1 MLKTPVLIQ
10 DGRMFLYV
18 LVSIVMSGYDAIAT
32 MEHIKRGVALEA
44 NPLMDSL
51 IQRHAVAFFAVK
63 MAITVV
69 CLAVCYAYSHLRT
82 ARLGLRLSVVAY
94 SLVCLYHAAI
104 IFLG

>member
-1 MLKTPVLIQ
+1 MLKTPPLIQ

-18 LVSIVMSGYDAIAT
+18 VISLVMSGYDAVAT
-32 MEHIKRGVALEA
+32 MQHIKRGVALEG

-51 IQRHAVAFFAVK
+51 IQRHAVMFFAVK
-63 MAITVV
+63 MTITVL
-69 CLAVCYAYSHLRT
+69 CLAICYANSHLRT

-104 IFLG
+104 MFFG